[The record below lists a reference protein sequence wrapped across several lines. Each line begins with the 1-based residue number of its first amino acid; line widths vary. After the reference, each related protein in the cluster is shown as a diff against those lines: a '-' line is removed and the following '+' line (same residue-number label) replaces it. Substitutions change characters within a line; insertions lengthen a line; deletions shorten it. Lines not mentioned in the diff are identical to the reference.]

1 MACEVS
7 PADTVSLDE
16 FLPYVMY
23 QVSGLPAEVAAH
35 TLRLAAIELAK
46 HTGLLERTIHM
57 TAQQGVEFYALDLGP
72 DVAVSSVRQVTV
84 NGCCYAPYR
93 ELCDCLP
100 NRHFY
105 YDKQRGLMIDPA
117 GEDRARGIEVIA
129 KVVPGQDTC
138 ELDRCLYDVHAEVVS
153 DGAMARIM
161 NIPTAPWYEPNSARA
176 FARRFN
182 EGRSAAAKI
191 AKKRSVSAPTMIKSR
206 RWA

>member
-1 MACEVS
+1 MTCEVS
-7 PADTVSLDE
+7 HADTVPLDE

-35 TLRLAAIELAK
+35 TLRLSAIELAK

-57 TAQQGVEFYALDLGP
+57 NSQQGVEFYELNVGQ
-72 DVAVSSVRQVTV
+72 DVVISSVRQVTV
-84 NGCCYAPYR
+84 NGCCYEPYR

-117 GEDRARGIEVIA
+117 GDDRAKGIEVIA
-129 KVVPGQDTC
+129 KVVPDQDAC

-161 NIPTAPWYEPNSARA
+161 NIPTAPWYEPNSARTFARA
-176 FARRFN
+176 FAS
-182 EGRSAAAKI
+182 GRSAAAKI
-191 AKKRSVSAPTMIKSR
+191 AGKRSMSGPTIIKPR
-206 RWA
+206 RWV